1 MDIRRKKVIK
11 SSVLH
16 SMERLLAEARKAH
29 DGGNE
34 DRSRRY
40 VHMVIDLLR
49 KHKAKLPKELKNS
62 FCRKCGRLWIPGD
75 TVTVTYDKKNACLRV
90 RCACGNTKRI

>member
-16 SMERLLAEARKAH
+16 SMERLLAEARTAH
-29 DGGNE
+29 DAGKVE
-34 DRSRRY
+34 RVRRY
-40 VHMVIDLLR
+40 VRMVMDLLK

-75 TVTVTYDKKNACLRV
+75 TAIVTYDKKNACLRV